1 VRSPLFRLL
10 LLAALLQPHLAGA
23 QDTQWFGTWHL
34 NVEKSTYQPGPLPYR
49 RGTWSIAPAGTGVKM
64 VYDLVGV
71 RGGVTHMEWVG
82 NFDGKPYRLQGP
94 DTVVDYAYT
103 RIDART
109 LDLTVM
115 VDNTPA
121 VRGRVTLSPD
131 GRTITATTSSRN
143 ARGELISTSSVY
155 DRR

>member
-1 VRSPLFRLL
+1 VRSPAVRLFLL
-10 LLAALLQPHLAGA
+10 VVLLHPRLAGA
-23 QDTQWFGTWHL
+23 QDTQWFGTWQL

-49 RGTWSIAPAGTGVKM
+49 RGSWSIAPSGADAKM

-82 NFDGKPYRLQGP
+82 RFDGKPYRLQGP
-94 DTVVDYAYT
+94 DTIVHYAYT
-103 RIDART
+103 RIDDRT

-155 DRR
+155 DRK